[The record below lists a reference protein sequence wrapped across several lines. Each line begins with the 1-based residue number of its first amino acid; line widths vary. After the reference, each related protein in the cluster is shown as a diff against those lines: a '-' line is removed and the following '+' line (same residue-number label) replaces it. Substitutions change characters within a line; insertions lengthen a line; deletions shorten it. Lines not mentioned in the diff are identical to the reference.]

1 MYIQFL
7 RLLNPRLFEKYG
19 WLTVAG
25 IHPFKGFIL
34 QQRKLGVF
42 SHSTSF
48 GAGRSSKNPDSQSSQ
63 VPGFEA
69 RFPSK
74 VPKQGPQRFPRTGF
88 QAGFPANTF
97 PGNRFP
103 GNRFPSKVPRNRFL
117 KVPKQGSQG
126 SQARVPG
133 TGFHRFFKEVPRNR
147 FSQIFKEVPKQGS
160 QETGPQARFPRKVSK
175 QGSKNRFPSKVTK
188 NRFPGTGSQEQVPR
202 NR

>member
-1 MYIQFL
+1 LTIHFL

-63 VPGFEA
+63 VP
-69 RFPSK
+69 PSK

-103 GNRFPSKVPRNRFL
+103 GNRFPSKVPKKGFQARFQEQ
-117 KVPKQGSQG
+117 VPKQGY
-126 SQARVPG
+126 
-133 TGFHRFFKEVPRNR
+133 
-147 FSQIFKEVPKQGS
+147 
-160 QETGPQARFPRKVSK
+160 
-175 QGSKNRFPSKVTK
+175 
-188 NRFPGTGSQEQVPR
+188 QEQVPR

>member
-103 GNRFPSKVPRNRFL
+103 SKVPRNRFL
-117 KVPKQGSQG
+117 KVPKQGSPRFPSQG
-126 SQARVPG
+126 
-133 TGFHRFFKEVPRNR
+133 PRNR
-147 FSQIFKEVPKQGS
+147 FSQIFLGGS
-160 QETGPQARFPRKVSK
+160 QK
-175 QGSKNRFPSKVTK
+175 QVFADS
-188 NRFPGTGSQEQVPR
+188 
-202 NR
+202 